1 MAPEKDP
8 VESNDKLLAYFMG
21 QTNTRLVS
29 IEEKLVE
36 LIAFR
41 AEVVASAK
49 STSTNISLVISVVVG
64 ILMLLVNVVL
74 KKLGLL

>member
-1 MAPEKDP
+1 MADDRPP
-8 VESNDKLLAYFMG
+8 VEGNDKLLAYFMG
-21 QTNTRLVS
+21 QTNTRLES

-49 STSTNISLVISVVVG
+49 ATSISMSVIISILGLVIH
-64 ILMLLVNVVL
+64 IVL
-74 KKLGLL
+74 KKMGYL

>member
-1 MAPEKDP
+1 MADNQPPND
-8 VESNDKLLAYFMG
+8 DKLLAYFMG

-49 STSTNISLVISVVVG
+49 ATSISMSVIISILGLVIH
-64 ILMLLVNVVL
+64 IVL
-74 KKLGLL
+74 KKMGYL

>member
-1 MAPEKDP
+1 MSPSEDKPTD
-8 VESNDKLLAYFMG
+8 DKLLAYFMG

-49 STSTNISLVISVVVG
+49 ATSIGVSLLIGVIT
-64 ILMLLVNVVL
+64 VVL
-74 KKLGLL
+74 NIVMRKMGL

>member
-1 MAPEKDP
+1 MPHDEKP
-8 VESNDKLLAYFMG
+8 ESNDKLLAYFMG

-49 STSTNISLVISVVVG
+49 ATSTTVSIIVSVIVG
-64 ILMLLVNVVL
+64 LFMLLVQVVG
-74 KKLGLL
+74 KKMGWL

>member
-1 MAPEKDP
+1 MTPHEEKPTD
-8 VESNDKLLAYFMG
+8 DKLLAYFMG

-49 STSTNISLVISVVVG
+49 ATSIGVG
-64 ILMLLVNVVL
+64 IVIGLITLVLNIVIR
-74 KKLGLL
+74 KMGL